1 MIKIAQEEIGCHHLL
16 IERQLYTFILLGIEY
31 VPQELLKKIKYK
43 KMTHSIFRIQESVM
57 CGFYC
62 IAFIEYILAE
72 KTL

>member
-43 KMTHSIFRIQESVM
+43 
-57 CGFYC
+57 
-62 IAFIEYILAE
+62 
-72 KTL
+72 